1 MSKGIFIRN
10 QLLYWCS
17 LWGVQ
22 NLTPF
27 FKTWYTFIGEM
38 ERIMIT

>member
-17 LWGVQ
+17 SWGVQ
-22 NLTPF
+22 NLTPLL
-27 FKTWYTFIGEM
+27 KLHPPPLYTKID
-38 ERIMIT
+38 TNV